1 MTRHVESAPK
11 LTLTKSMSML
21 EDAQRLTPGGVGGI
35 RRPYNFVVGEYP
47 VFITHGRGGHIFDA
61 DGNEYIDMLCAYGP
75 IILGYVED
83 EINTAVRAQMDKGFC
98 FSLVQ
103 PIQNELEERLA
114 DIMPGGEQTILVK
127 TGSDATNAAVRA
139 ARAYTGRDRIARCGY
154 HGWGDWCVENR
165 GGVPAAVAELTKEFE
180 YGDLDDLERVLAED
194 PGEVACVIVTPVG
207 HPLAKPV
214 VAPSPGYLAA
224 VRDLTHEHGAVL
236 VFDEIRTGFRVAMG
250 GASER
255 YGVTPDLV
263 TVGKAMANGYAIA
276 ALVGRRE
283 VMSVYL
289 KDAFLSSTYFPN
301 SLEMAASMKCID
313 ILEREKV
320 QDAIWER
327 GTRFL
332 DRLGAIVGASG
343 VPVTKSGIPPMP
355 FLTFDRVDEHY
366 KERRTEFYTQCI
378 RRGLFVQPYHHWY
391 ICYRH
396 TEADLDRALRVVEES
411 LAYVADVYPLA
422 RPR

>member
-1 MTRHVESAPK
+1 MTHTVESAPK
-11 LTLTKSMSML
+11 LDLLKSMSML

-47 VFITHGRGGHIFDA
+47 VFISHGHGGHIVDV

-75 IILGYVED
+75 IILGYVEQ
-83 EINTAVRAQMDKGFC
+83 EINDAAKAQMDKGFC

-103 PIQNELEERLA
+103 PLQNELEERLA
-114 DIMPGGEQTILVK
+114 DIMPCGEQTILVK

-139 ARAYTGRDRIARCGY
+139 MRAYTGRDKIARCGY
-154 HGWGDWCVENR
+154 HGWGDWCVEHH
-165 GGVPAAVAELTKEFE
+165 GGVPQAVFELTEEFE
-180 YGDLDDLERVLAED
+180 YGKLGDLERVFAENPD
-194 PGEVACVIVTPVG
+194 DVAGVIITPVG
-207 HPLAKPV
+207 HPMAKPV
-214 VAPSPGYLAA
+214 VAPPPDYLQA
-224 VRDLTHEHGAVL
+224 VVDLAHKHGAV
-236 VFDEIRTGFRVAMG
+236 VTFDEIRTGFRVSMG

-255 YGVTPDLV
+255 YGVTPDLT
-263 TVGKAMANGYAIA
+263 TVGKAMANGYSIA

-283 VMSVYL
+283 IMSVYV

-301 SLEMAASMKCID
+301 SLEMAASMKCLE
-313 ILEREKV
+313 ILERENV

-332 DRLGAIVGASG
+332 DKLGAIVDASG
-343 VPVTKSGIPPMP
+343 VPVTRSGIPPMP
-355 FLTFDRVDEHY
+355 FLTFDHVDDHY

-396 TEADLDRALRVVEES
+396 TEADLQRALDVVEES
-411 LAYVADVYPLA
+411 LAFVAQQFPYRA
-422 RPR
+422 

>member
-1 MTRHVESAPK
+1 MTDTLESAPK
-11 LTLTKSMSML
+11 LDLLKSMSML

-47 VFITHGRGGHIFDA
+47 VFITHGYGGHIVDV
-61 DGNEYIDMLCAYGP
+61 DGNEYIDFLCAYGP

-83 EINTAVRAQMDKGFC
+83 EINDAAKAQMDKGFC

-103 PIQNELEERLA
+103 PLQNELEQRLA
-114 DIMPGGEQTILVK
+114 DIMPCGEQTILVK

-139 ARAYTGRDRIARCGY
+139 MRAFTGRDKIARCGY
-154 HGWGDWCVENR
+154 HGWGDWCVEHH
-165 GGVPAAVAELTKEFE
+165 GGVPQVVSDLTKEFE
-180 YGDLDDLERVLAED
+180 YGDIAELERVFAENPD
-194 PGEVACVIVTPVG
+194 EIAGVIITPVG
-207 HPLAKPV
+207 HPMAKPII
-214 VAPSPGYLAA
+214 APPDGYLQA
-224 VRDLTHEHGAVL
+224 VVDLAHKHGAV
-236 VFDEIRTGFRVAMG
+236 VTFDEIRTGFRVSMG

-255 YGVTPDLV
+255 YGVTPDLT
-263 TVGKAMANGYAIA
+263 TVGKAMANGYSIA

-283 VMSVYL
+283 VMSVYV

-301 SLEMAASMKCID
+301 SLEMAASMKCLE

-332 DRLGAIVGASG
+332 DKLGAIVDKSG
-343 VPVTKSGIPPMP
+343 VPVTRSGIPPMP
-355 FLTFDRVDEHY
+355 FLTFDKADEHY

-396 TEADLDRALRVVEES
+396 TEADLQRALDVVEES
-411 LAYVADVYPLA
+411 LAFVAQQFPYGA
-422 RPR
+422 

>member
-1 MTRHVESAPK
+1 MTKQAESAPK
-11 LTLTKSMSML
+11 LDLLTSMSML

-47 VFITHGRGGHIFDA
+47 VFISHGHGGHIVDV

-83 EINTAVRAQMDKGFC
+83 EINDAAKAQMDKGFC

-103 PIQNELEERLA
+103 PLQNELEQRLA
-114 DIMPGGEQTILVK
+114 DLMPCGEQTILVK

-139 ARAYTGRDRIARCGY
+139 SRAYTGRDKIARCGY
-154 HGWGDWCVENR
+154 HGWGDWCVEHH
-165 GGVPAAVAELTKEFE
+165 GGVPEAVWQLTKEFE
-180 YGDLDDLERVLAED
+180 YGDIADLERVFAEN
-194 PGEVACVIVTPVG
+194 PGEIAGVIITPVG
-207 HPLAKPV
+207 HPMAKPII
-214 VAPSPGYLAA
+214 APPSGYLQA
-224 VRDLTHEHGAVL
+224 VVDLAHEHGAV
-236 VFDEIRTGFRVAMG
+236 VTFDEVRTGFRVSMG

-255 YGVTPDLV
+255 YGVVPDLT
-263 TVGKAMANGYAIA
+263 TVGKAMANGYSIA

-283 VMSVYL
+283 VMSVYE

-301 SLEMAASMKCID
+301 SLEMAASMKCLE
-313 ILEREKV
+313 ILERDKV
-320 QDAIWER
+320 PDAIWER
-327 GTRFL
+327 GTKFL
-332 DRLGAIVGASG
+332 ARLGEIVDRSG

-355 FLTFDRVDEHY
+355 FLTFDHADEY
-366 KERRTEFYTQCI
+366 YRERRTEFYTQCI

-396 TEADLDRALRVVEES
+396 TEADLDRALEVVEES
-411 LAYVADVYPLA
+411 LAFVAEQYPYSK
-422 RPR
+422 

>member
-1 MTRHVESAPK
+1 MAKTVESAPK
-11 LTLTKSMSML
+11 LELTKSMAML

-47 VFITHGRGGHIFDA
+47 VFIDHGRGGHIVDV

-83 EINTAVRAQMDKGFC
+83 EINDAAKAQMDKGFC

-103 PIQNELEERLA
+103 PLQNQLEERLA
-114 DIMPGGEQTILVK
+114 DIMPCGEQTILVK

-139 ARAYTGRDRIARCGY
+139 MRAYTGRDKIARCGY
-154 HGWGDWCVENR
+154 HGWGDWCVEHH
-165 GGVPAAVAELTKEFE
+165 GGVPEAVHELTKEFE
-180 YGDLDDLERVLAED
+180 YGDIAHLERVFAEN
-194 PGEVACVIVTPVG
+194 PGEIGGVIITPVG
-207 HPLAKPV
+207 HPMALPII
-214 VAPSPGYLAA
+214 PPPDGYLQA
-224 VRDLTHEHGAVL
+224 VVDLCHKHDTPVC
-236 VFDEIRTGFRVAMG
+236 FDEIRTGFRVAMG

-255 YGVTPDLV
+255 YGVTPDIT
-263 TVGKAMANGYAIA
+263 TVGKAMANGYSIA

-283 VMSVYL
+283 ILSVYV

-301 SLEMAASMKCID
+301 SLEMAASMKCLE

-332 DRLGAIVGASG
+332 ERLGAIVDASG

-355 FLTFDRVDEHY
+355 FLTFDHVDDKY
-366 KERRTEFYTQCI
+366 KVRRTEFYTQCI

-396 TEADLDRALRVVEES
+396 TEHDLQRALDVVEES
-411 LAYVADVYPLA
+411 LAFVNQQFPYEG
-422 RPR
+422 